1 MDFDKIDRKIRSS
14 QNEWM
19 FPLGVLFIVM
29 AFIILI
35 RNLIL
40 ITTEMGIEFFVDN
53 FFNSSVTNEK
63 FVVAMT
69 IMGGILIYFGK
80 AKRKRYLND
89 V

>member
-1 MDFDKIDRKIRSS
+1 MDFDKIDRKIRNNR
-14 QNEWM
+14 NEWM

-29 AFIILI
+29 AFIIFI

-53 FFNSSVTNEK
+53 FFSSSITNEK
-63 FVVAMT
+63 FVIAMT
-69 IMGGILIYFGK
+69 IIGSTLIYFGK

-89 V
+89 I